1 VVVPRSI
8 DATGNRDVTKALQA
22 FLDLGARQMIPMHY
36 GTFRL
41 SQEPM
46 EEPVE
51 RLLAAGRIHVE
62 RIGPNSRRTASI
74 AIGPSDAT
82 SDALQTPFRRLQ
94 TGCSHTHPI
103 PPVASEGA
111 ATSED
116 AAPTPAEFG
125 QSVTASFPRGSRQ

>member
-1 VVVPRSI
+1 VSSKTSSAYAPAVFAKHPNAEGI
-8 DATGNRDVTKALQA
+8 TKQA
-22 FLDLGARQMIPMHY
+22 FAYTM
-36 GTFRL
+36 
-41 SQEPM
+41 
-46 EEPVE
+46 E
-51 RLLAAGRIHVE
+51 RLLAAGHIHVE
-62 RIGPNSRRTASI
+62 RIGPNSRRTARI

-94 TGCSHTHPI
+94 TGCSHTPPI

-116 AAPTPAEFG
+116 AAPTLAEFG